1 MIRTGVGKAASAG
14 RRARAIRPPDFRVVE
29 LMQFIQDRR
38 YPSVRQIAERF
49 ECSVRTA
56 ERYISKI
63 RDLVAED
70 LIYDNKRKGYIF
82 TSGGPRLPKL
92 RLSEGEAAAMFLAAK
107 LLYQCRGTPY
117 EEAVTGA
124 LAKLSYLFAGKITLE
139 DAAQPAGWVSFRVEP
154 LRGEETKVMET
165 FLRLERAIEAR
176 ETVRVRY
183 FTASRGEWNDRD
195 IDPYHLHFQEGIW
208 YILAHCYRRGKVTVF
223 AVDRI
228 ETIAPT
234 DRRFEVPEAF
244 SVAAFLKSSFRI
256 EVGEPV
262 DVAIRFAPE
271 QARYVRGKRWHE
283 SQEIEELPD
292 AGGQVGTGGLVL
304 RMRVGGLGEVKRWV
318 LSFGAGAE
326 VLGPEGLRKTVAAEA
341 LETAAL
347 YRSETHAPLG
357 CDLER

>member
-1 MIRTGVGKAASAG
+1 MARTAVGSVGKAKGKA
-14 RRARAIRPPDFRVVE
+14 RRARPIRPPDFRVVE
-29 LMQFIQDRR
+29 LLQLIQDCR

-56 ERYISKI
+56 ERYIEKV

-70 LIYDNKRKGYIF
+70 LVYDNKRKGYTF
-82 TSGGPRLPKL
+82 AAGGPRLPKL

-117 EEAVTGA
+117 EWAVAGA
-124 LAKLSYLFAGKITLE
+124 LRKLSFLFPKEVTLE
-139 DAAQPAGWVSFRVEP
+139 DVAQPAGWVSFRVEP
-154 LRGEETKVMET
+154 LRGEETKVMES

-195 IDPYHLHFQEGIW
+195 IDPYHLHFQDGIW
-208 YILAHCYRRGKVTVF
+208 YILAHCHRRGKVTVF

-234 DRRFEVPEAF
+234 DRRFEAPEGF
-244 SVAAFLKSSFRI
+244 SVEAFLKSSFRI
-256 EVGEPV
+256 EVGDPV

-326 VLGPEGLRKTVAAEA
+326 VLGPEELRVAVAGEAE
-341 LETAAL
+341 ETATL
-347 YRSETHAPLG
+347 YRSVP
-357 CDLER
+357 

>member
-70 LIYDNKRKGYIF
+70 LVYDNKRKGYTF
-82 TSGGPRLPKL
+82 TSDGPRLPKL

-124 LAKLSYLFAGKITLE
+124 LAKLSYLFAGKVTLE

-183 FTASRGEWNDRD
+183 FTASRGEWSDRD

-283 SQEIEELPD
+283 SQKIEELPD
-292 AGGQVGTGGLVL
+292 ADGQVGTGGLVL

-326 VLGPEGLRKTVAAEA
+326 VLGPEELRNSVAVDARKTAEA
-341 LETAAL
+341 
-347 YRSETHAPLG
+347 YGLG
-357 CDLER
+357 

>member
-1 MIRTGVGKAASAG
+1 MARAAVGSVGKGRGKA
-14 RRARAIRPPDFRVVE
+14 RRARPIRPPDFRVVE
-29 LMQFIQDRR
+29 LMQLIQDRR

-70 LIYDNKRKGYIF
+70 LVYDNKRKGYTF
-82 TSGGPRLPKL
+82 TSDGPRLPKL

-124 LAKLSYLFAGKITLE
+124 LAKLSYLFAGKVTLE

-176 ETVRVRY
+176 ETVRVHY

-208 YILAHCYRRGKVTVF
+208 YILAHCHRRGKVMVF
-223 AVDRI
+223 SVDRI

-234 DRRFEVPEAF
+234 DRRFEVPGDF

-262 DVAIRFAPE
+262 DVALRFAPE

-283 SQEIEELPD
+283 SQEIEELSD
-292 AGGQVGTGGLVL
+292 AGGEVGTGGLVL

-326 VLGPEGLRKTVAAEA
+326 VLGPEELRNSVAVDARKTASA
-341 LETAAL
+341 
-347 YRSETHAPLG
+347 YGLG
-357 CDLER
+357 